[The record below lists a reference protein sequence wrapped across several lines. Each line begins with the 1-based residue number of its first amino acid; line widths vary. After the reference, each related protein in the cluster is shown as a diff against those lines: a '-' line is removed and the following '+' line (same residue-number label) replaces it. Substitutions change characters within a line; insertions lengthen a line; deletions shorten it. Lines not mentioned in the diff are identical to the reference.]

1 MAAPS
6 VLYNRAEF
14 LVAWARGSCGV
25 GDVPFHV
32 VVGHPSANGRSYMIP
47 DDFKQQLLNRVDI
60 VDLIERQ
67 VQLRKAGHNYV
78 ARCPFHNEKTPS
90 FSVSPSKQFYH
101 CFGCGAHGN
110 AISFVMEHGGLGY
123 VDAVKELA
131 SMVGMI
137 VPEMSG
143 VDAARQPRPSADVGE
158 ALLAAAR
165 YYKENLKRSTDAIAY
180 LKQRGLTGEIAAR
193 FGLGYAPPEWQGL
206 AEAFPDYQSSS
217 ALKDSGLVIDGE
229 GGRRY
234 DRFRSRIMFPILNAR
249 GGIIGFGGRVLG
261 DGEPKYLNSPET
273 ALYEKGRELYGL
285 FQARQ
290 ALREAGRVIVV
301 EGYMDVVALAQHGVN
316 AAVATLG
323 TATTPMHVEKL
334 LRLTDHVIFCFDGDA
349 AGRRAAWRALE
360 VSLAKLSDA
369 RSASF
374 LFLPQGEDPDSYVR
388 VHGRAA
394 FETLLLEAV
403 PLSEMLVRELTAR
416 VDNKTSEGRARLLHL
431 ARPLVT
437 QIAAPTLAL
446 LLRKRFAE
454 IAQVSLGEVDEL
466 FEVRRA
472 TPPAGRTQAAK
483 PSSRRA
489 PVTLTQWILR
499 AVLHTPELAIQVD
512 RTVLDTSDRYC
523 SALTAVLDLI
533 AARPG
538 LDSRAVIP
546 VVLEAIPHAATAEV
560 LRAVETELL
569 TASAVDLTA
578 EFAHAIRALR
588 DQTERRRLTELST
601 KPARSGTEQA
611 EFENLLKAL
620 SQRAKQP
627 TDSVESRV

>member
-1 MAAPS
+1 
-6 VLYNRAEF
+6 
-14 LVAWARGSCGV
+14 
-25 GDVPFHV
+25 
-32 VVGHPSANGRSYMIP
+32 MIP

-60 VDLIERQ
+60 VDVIERQ
-67 VQLRKAGHNYV
+67 VQLRKAGQNYV

-123 VDAVKELA
+123 VEAVKELA

-137 VPEMSG
+137 VPDVRG
-143 VDAARQPRPSADVGE
+143 VDAESQSQPSAELGA

-165 YYKENLKRSTDAIAY
+165 YYKENLKRSREAIAY
-180 LKQRGLTGEIAAR
+180 LRQRGLTGDIAAR
-193 FGLGYAPPEWQGL
+193 FGLGYAPSDWQGL
-206 AEAFPDYQSSS
+206 AAAFSDYQSSS
-217 ALKDSGLVIDGE
+217 VLKDSGLVIDGD

-234 DRFRSRIMFPILNAR
+234 DRFRNRIMFPIVNAR

-273 ALYEKGRELYGL
+273 TLYEKGRELYGL

-290 ALREAGRVIVV
+290 ALREAARVVVV

-316 AAVATLG
+316 DVVATLG

-334 LRLTDHVIFCFDGDA
+334 LRLTDQIVFCFDGDA

-360 VSLAKLSDA
+360 VSLAKLSDD
-369 RSASF
+369 RSVSF

-394 FETLLLEAV
+394 FEALVLEAV
-403 PLSEMLVRELTAR
+403 PLSELLVRELTAR
-416 VDNKTSEGRARLLHL
+416 VDSKTSEGRARLLHL

-437 QIAAPTLAL
+437 QLVAAPALAL

-454 IAQVSLGEVDEL
+454 IAQVSLADVDEL

-472 TPPAGRTQAAK
+472 APQAGRKQTIAA
-483 PSSRRA
+483 SARRA

-499 AVLHTPELAIQVD
+499 AVLHTPELAGEVD
-512 RTVLDTSDRYC
+512 RNVLDPADRYC
-523 SALTAVLDLI
+523 PALTAVLDLI
-533 AARPG
+533 AAQPG
-538 LDSRAVIP
+538 LDARAIIP
-546 VVLEAIPHAATAEV
+546 MVLEAIPDATNAAL
-560 LRAVETELL
+560 LRTVETELL
-569 TASAVDLTA
+569 DSSAVDLSA
-578 EFAHAIRALR
+578 EFAHAVRGLR
-588 DQTERRRLTELST
+588 DQAERRRLTELSA
-601 KPARSGTEQA
+601 KAARSGSEQA
-611 EFENLLKAL
+611 EFEGLLKAL

-627 TDSVESRV
+627 TDSVATRV

>member
-1 MAAPS
+1 
-6 VLYNRAEF
+6 
-14 LVAWARGSCGV
+14 
-25 GDVPFHV
+25 
-32 VVGHPSANGRSYMIP
+32 MIP

-60 VDLIERQ
+60 VDVIERQ
-67 VQLRKAGHNYV
+67 VQLRKAGQNYV

-137 VPEMSG
+137 VPETRG
-143 VDAARQPRPSADVGE
+143 VDAGRHARPSADLGD

-165 YYKENLKRSTDAIAY
+165 HYKENLKRSAAAIAY
-180 LKQRGLTGEIAAR
+180 LKQRGLTGEVAAR
-193 FGLGYAPPEWQGL
+193 FGLGYAPSEWQGL

-217 ALKDSGLVIDGE
+217 ALKDAGLVIDGE

-249 GGIIGFGGRVLG
+249 GGIVGFGGRILG

-273 ALYEKGRELYGL
+273 TLFEKGHELYGL

-290 ALREAGRVIVV
+290 ALREEGRVVVV

-323 TATTPMHVEKL
+323 TATTPMHVERL
-334 LRLTDHVIFCFDGDA
+334 LKLTDQVVFCFDGDA

-360 VSLAKLSDA
+360 VSLTKLSDA
-369 RSASF
+369 RSVSF
-374 LFLPQGEDPDSYVR
+374 LFLPQGEDPDSFVR
-388 VHGRAA
+388 AHGRAA
-394 FETLLLEAV
+394 FEALLLEAV

-416 VDNKTSEGRARLLHL
+416 VDNTTSEGRARLLHL
-431 ARPLVT
+431 AKPLVK
-437 QIAAPTLAL
+437 QITAPTLAL

-454 IAQVSLGEVDEL
+454 VAQVSLGDVDEL

-472 TPPAGRTQAAK
+472 TAQSSRRPAAA

-489 PVTLTQWILR
+489 PATLTQWILR

-523 SALTAVLDLI
+523 RALIAVLDLI

-538 LDSRAVIP
+538 LDARAVIP
-546 VVLEAIPHAATAEV
+546 VALEAIPEAAIAEL

-569 TASAVDLTA
+569 DSSTVDLTA
-578 EFAHAIRALR
+578 EFSHAIRCLR
-588 DQTERRRLTELST
+588 DQAERRRVIELST
-601 KPARSGTEQA
+601 KTARSGSEQA
-611 EFENLLKAL
+611 EFERLLEAL
-620 SQRAKQP
+620 SQRAKQS
-627 TDSVESRV
+627 TDNVESRV